1 MATAP
6 QPPTPVIVS
15 SVSPPS
21 GGDWAL
27 VAHVSPTTLPND
39 ADPGID
45 QSTHQMSPYG
55 QLPAIQAWI
64 DSVEAQ
70 AAAQGKRVYY
80 VGVWGSA
87 QLREYVIIGVTD
99 K

>member
-1 MATAP
+1 MAS
-6 QPPTPVIVS
+6 PPPIPPPVIVTA
-15 SVSPPS
+15 VNPPG
-21 GGDWAL
+21 GGDWSLIART
-27 VAHVSPTTLPND
+27 SPNVLPNG

-64 DSVEAQ
+64 DDLLNQ

-80 VGVWGSA
+80 VGVWGSS
-87 QLREYVIIGVTD
+87 QLGEYVIIGVTD